1 MKDYPFIKLT
11 LLFVFGILIQ
21 RILQPES
28 LLLITVFIFLL
39 FISVLIKIFV
49 KQLELQYL
57 SKISISLMIVI
68 FGLFVTIQNSNE
80 LKSPLSVFHKEKNS
94 TLYGEVKSIELIK
107 SYEVLFTVL
116 VDSIIIDNRK
126 FHNPDY
132 LICKFRG
139 DSVNR
144 LNFYSKINPGNKVFL
159 TGTFQK
165 GRERRNPGEFD
176 YNAYLSSK
184 GITGLFISYDTDS
197 VSIIDSKN
205 DLISSYLFALRKSID
220 EIIVNLHDK
229 ESSDLLRGLVLADRS
244 GIDSETKNAFVN
256 SGVVHILAVSG
267 LNVGYVILI
276 FVVIFGRFSIYVRSI
291 LTVVGLIIFMLITG
305 TTPPVVRATIMGII
319 IILTFLSNRTTN
331 IYNSLSISA
340 AIILLFSPMQ
350 IYDPGF
356 QLSFGAVLSTAI
368 IYPYM
373 QSWIEKLN
381 LKWKWIEKIL
391 LFMGVSLSA
400 QIGTIPFTLIYFS
413 KLSIISILTNLF
425 VIPISG
431 LITAIAF
438 ITIFLGYFS
447 YTIAQY
453 FAYANDLL
461 TFIMMEFIR
470 YTGTLGFSFLWI
482 RNYSLY
488 DSIVFYS
495 LLTFI
500 LFSVNKIR
508 GAALKISVVILSI
521 ATLIIYS
528 SFDDKKLLSDEKLN
542 ILMIDV
548 GQGDS
553 FLIKFPNGKTA
564 LIDAGEATPYL
575 DNGERIIIPL
585 LDHLGID
592 KIDYGFISHLD
603 LDHYGGFVSLI
614 HNNRIKE
621 IYRPIPDSS
630 LKSVRLEKYL
640 KQKKIKTYVYDKS
653 SIELGNV
660 KVYILNS
667 PYDQNYSK
675 LSSNDKSGVL
685 KIVFGKT
692 SFLFVGDCEHPAEYY
707 LASSFR
713 SMLDSDVLKVGHH
726 GSATGSS
733 NDFLNLVTPKI
744 SLISAGIKNKFAH
757 PSDVVMNS
765 LKNINSTV
773 YRTDILSAV
782 LLQSDGN
789 IIKKIN
795 WNN

>member
-1 MKDYPFIKLT
+1 
-11 LLFVFGILIQ
+11 
-21 RILQPES
+21 
-28 LLLITVFIFLL
+28 
-39 FISVLIKIFV
+39 
-49 KQLELQYL
+49 
-57 SKISISLMIVI
+57 
-68 FGLFVTIQNSNE
+68 
-80 LKSPLSVFHKEKNS
+80 
-94 TLYGEVKSIELIK
+94 
-107 SYEVLFTVL
+107 
-116 VDSIIIDNRK
+116 
-126 FHNPDY
+126 
-132 LICKFRG
+132 
-139 DSVNR
+139 
-144 LNFYSKINPGNKVFL
+144 
-159 TGTFQK
+159 
-165 GRERRNPGEFD
+165 
-176 YNAYLSSK
+176 
-184 GITGLFISYDTDS
+184 
-197 VSIIDSKN
+197 
-205 DLISSYLFALRKSID
+205 
-220 EIIVNLHDK
+220 
-229 ESSDLLRGLVLADRS
+229 
-244 GIDSETKNAFVN
+244 
-256 SGVVHILAVSG
+256 
-267 LNVGYVILI
+267 
-276 FVVIFGRFSIYVRSI
+276 
-291 LTVVGLIIFMLITG
+291 
-305 TTPPVVRATIMGII
+305 
-319 IILTFLSNRTTN
+319 
-331 IYNSLSISA
+331 
-340 AIILLFSPMQ
+340 
-350 IYDPGF
+350 
-356 QLSFGAVLSTAI
+356 
-368 IYPYM
+368 M

-381 LKWKWIEKIL
+381 LKWQWIEKIL

-413 KLSIISILTNLF
+413 KLSVISILTNLF

-447 YTIAQY
+447 YTLAQY
-453 FAYANDLL
+453 FAYTNNLL
-461 TFIMMEFIR
+461 TFIMLEFIR
-470 YTGTLGFSFLWI
+470 YTGTLGFSFMWI

-495 LLTFI
+495 LLTFL
-500 LFSVNKIR
+500 LFSANKIR
-508 GAALKISVVILSI
+508 GAVLKLSVVILSF
-521 ATLIIYS
+521 ATLIVYS

-630 LKSVRLEKYL
+630 LKSIRLEKYL
-640 KQKKIKTYVYDKS
+640 NQKKIKTYIYDKS
-653 SIELGNV
+653 FIELGNA
-660 KVYILNS
+660 KIYILNS

-713 SMLDSDVLKVGHH
+713 NMLDSDVLKVGHH

-733 NDFLNLVTPKI
+733 ESFLNIVTPKI
-744 SLISAGIKNKFAH
+744 SLISAGIKNKFSH
-757 PSDVVMNS
+757 PSDIVLTS
-765 LKNINSTV
+765 LKNINSTI
-773 YRTDILSAV
+773 YRTDISGAV

-789 IIKKIN
+789 TIKKIN